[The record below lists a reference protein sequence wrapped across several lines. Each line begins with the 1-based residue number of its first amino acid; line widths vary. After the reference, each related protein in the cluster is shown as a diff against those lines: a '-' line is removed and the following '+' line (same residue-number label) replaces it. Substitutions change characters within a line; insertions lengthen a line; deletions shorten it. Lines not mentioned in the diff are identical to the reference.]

1 MLGINELPV
10 GIKSIGQSRI
20 RLLATF
26 FLALTGFNPSRLAE
40 CAIIDK
46 GFEMGWMAPKP
57 PASRTGKRVAVVGSG
72 PAGLSCADQ
81 LNKAGHT
88 VTVYDRNDRFGGLL
102 VSMRAE
108 SLTRGAH

>member
-10 GIKSIGQSRI
+10 GIKSI
-20 RLLATF
+20 
-26 FLALTGFNPSRLAE
+26 E

-57 PASRTGKRVAVVGSG
+57 PASRTGKNVAVIGSG

-81 LNKAGHT
+81 LNKAGHS

-102 VSMRAE
+102 VSTELPPHASAPLALTSWL
-108 SLTRGAH
+108 SLLRCTVSRT